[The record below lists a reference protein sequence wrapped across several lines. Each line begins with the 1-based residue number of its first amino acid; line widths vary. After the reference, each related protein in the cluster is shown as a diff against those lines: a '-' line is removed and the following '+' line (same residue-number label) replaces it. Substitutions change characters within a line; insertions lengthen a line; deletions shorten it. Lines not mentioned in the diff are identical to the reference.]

1 MNAQLL
7 IDAVVRQTTVL
18 IAQLAT
24 AGGVRAPL
32 AQVANQVFAQLAA
45 ELERQGLSRKVTA
58 DMFGITLR
66 SYQRKVQRLS
76 ESATERGRSLWEA
89 VVYYLEQSPVATRR
103 QVIERFHRDEE
114 ENVRG
119 ILHDLVESGLAFCS
133 GGDREAVYRLATGE
147 EMEKMRDA
155 RKGRG
160 MDDLVCAIILREGPV
175 ERERLRKLVKLE
187 PEVLQELV
195 DRLSAEGRVQKQ
207 ERGDGSFYYRSE
219 KLVVPLGAPVGWEA
233 SVYDHYQAVVRTI
246 CARLQDDGNCRDD
259 PDAARFRELNGG
271 CTYTFDVGPD
281 HPLEAEVLQ
290 TLADIRARC
299 SDLRRRVNEHNQQ
312 HGPVHPGESVVVYAG
327 QCVIPLESEGDD
339 GARTGSPRGGAGTE
353 EVQGQGGM

>member
-32 AQVANQVFAQLAA
+32 VHVANQVFTQLAA

-58 DMFGITLR
+58 DLFGITLR
-66 SYQRKVQRLS
+66 SYERKVQRLS

-89 VVYYLEQSPVATRR
+89 VVDYLEQTSVVTRR

-119 ILHDLVESGLAFCS
+119 ILHDLVESGLAFYS
-133 GGDREAVYRLATGE
+133 GGDRTTFYRLATGE
-147 EMEKMRDA
+147 EIEKIRDA
-155 RKGRG
+155 WKRRG
-160 MDDLVCAIILREGPV
+160 ADDLVCAIILREGPV
-175 ERERLRKLVKLE
+175 DRKRLHKLVKLE
-187 PEVLQELV
+187 PKALQEVV
-195 DRLSAEGRVQKQ
+195 DQLSAEGRIQRE
-207 ERGDGSFYYRSE
+207 ERGDGVYYRSE
-219 KLVVPLGAPVGWEA
+219 KLVVPLGSPLGWEA

-246 CARLQDDGNCRDD
+246 CARLLDDRDD
-259 PDAARFRELNGG
+259 ADAARFRELNGG

-281 HPLEAEVLQ
+281 HPLEPEVLE
-290 TLADIRARC
+290 TLAEIRARC
-299 SDLRRRVNEHNQQ
+299 SDLRRRVNDHNQQ
-312 HGPVHPGESVVVYAG
+312 HGPAHPGESVVVYAG
-327 QCVIPLESEGDD
+327 QCVFPLEDDD
-339 GARTGSPRGGAGTE
+339 GQEGIVRPQQNSDISTRQ
-353 EVQGQGGM
+353 V